1 MGREEEER
9 DRLYTGCT
17 GAGEQKEER
26 LKEGGC
32 YNSNANYKAVGNT
45 AGWWRRQRQWQRQ
58 VGLCEFKAS
67 LVYKE
72 SSRAARA
79 IKKNSVLS
87 IKWAYFLQ
95 GKKMTPGHLKA
106 RVKNGHQPGD
116 PWLLC

>member
-1 MGREEEER
+1 LGREEEER

-79 IKKNSVLS
+79 IKKNSVPS
-87 IKWAYFLQ
+87 S
-95 GKKMTPGHLKA
+95 
-106 RVKNGHQPGD
+106 KNKTKYKHKQTNKQANICRKHG
-116 PWLLC
+116 LE